1 MKQIPFAAPATLAL
15 AMVFALSAC
24 DDRRDDAQVD
34 DAANP
39 PPVATEPAPT
49 AMPDEPMTDANAP
62 VRISSVDLGS
72 EVGADNRVAA
82 PMAVY
87 TTSDDIHASVA
98 TDGTGGTVTTVWTFE
113 DGQVVP
119 DPVSRFQQGDVHGPS
134 EVVDPTFRFMSVDWD
149 GRIRMDPSSPYAPA
163 APRQPSG
170 RTPSCLP
177 SRATSA
183 AWMLAF
189 VTPPDVSSSFTMPPG
204 PGQGANVARAR
215 AAAQAPA
222 SR

>member
-24 DDRRDDAQVD
+24 DERRDDAQVD

-72 EVGADNRVAA
+72 QVGADNRVTA

-87 TTSDDIHASVA
+87 STSDDIHASVA
-98 TDGTGGTVTTVWTFE
+98 TDGTGGTVSTVWTFE
-113 DGQVVP
+113 DGQVVHTEDKRVP
-119 DPVSRFQQGDVHGPS
+119 AGAQVTDFMITNPAGWPTGSYKV
-134 EVVDPTFRFMSVDWD
+134 EVMVD
-149 GRIRMDPSSPYAPA
+149 GRVVETRDYEV
-163 APRQPSG
+163 R
-170 RTPSCLP
+170 
-177 SRATSA
+177 
-183 AWMLAF
+183 
-189 VTPPDVSSSFTMPPG
+189 
-204 PGQGANVARAR
+204 
-215 AAAQAPA
+215 
-222 SR
+222 